1 MTFETDRQ
9 QMGGL
14 VASFMADCTK
24 EAEERGFN
32 EGVKYALKLIKE
44 AKGTTFHASNNSGDV
59 VQGKDVTVYKNIDM
73 NKGLTNLEKEL
84 IKFIAEMQK
93 KDNANG

>member
-1 MTFETDRQ
+1 MNFETDRQ

-32 EGVKYALKLIKE
+32 EGIKYALKLIKE
-44 AKGTTFHASNNSGDV
+44 AKGTTFHASYNTGDV
-59 VQGKDVTVYKNIDM
+59 VQGKEIKVYKNNNI

-84 IKFIAEMQK
+84 IKFIAEMQE
-93 KDNANG
+93 KDNPNG